1 MKDSVLVV
9 AAHPDD
15 EVLGCGATMA
25 RYAAEGRAVSVLILG
40 SGVASRGAD
49 AASLARSRE
58 RLEAESDKA
67 NKILGVRKVYR
78 EDFPDNRF
86 DTVALLDVVKAIEA
100 VKAAVKP
107 ALVMTHHAHDVNV
120 DHQVAFRACL
130 AAFRPQPG
138 ETARELRSFYVLS
151 STDWQAPSPAFAPSL
166 HVDVASTLEKKVRA
180 LEAYRSEIRPY
191 PHPRSSKGVRIEA
204 QRAGLR
210 VGLAAAEAFEVVRR
224 IER

>member
-25 RYAAEGRAVSVLILG
+25 RCAAEGRAVSVLILG
-40 SGVASRGAD
+40 AGVAARDAGAG
-49 AASLARSRE
+49 SLARARE
-58 RLEAESDKA
+58 KLEAESDAA
-67 NKILGVRKVYR
+67 NRILGVRKVYR
-78 EDFPDNRF
+78 ADFPDNRF

-100 VKAAVKP
+100 VKAKVRP

-138 ETARELRSFYVLS
+138 EAALELRSFYVLS
-151 STDWQAPSPAFAPSL
+151 STDWQAPSPAFSPNL
-166 HVDVASTLEKKVRA
+166 YVDTSATLEKKVRA
-180 LEAYRSEIRPY
+180 LEAYKSEIRPY
-191 PHPRSSKGVRIEA
+191 PHPRSARGVRIEA

-224 IER
+224 VER

>member
-15 EVLGCGATMA
+15 EVLGCGATIA

-40 SGVASRGAD
+40 AGVAARGAGS
-49 AASLARSRE
+49 ASQSRSRE
-58 RLEAESDKA
+58 KLLAESDKA

-78 EDFPDNRF
+78 ADFPDNRF

-100 VKAAVKP
+100 VKAKVKP

-138 ETARELRSFYVLS
+138 EAARELRSFFVLS
-151 STDWQAPSPAFAPSL
+151 STDWQAPSPAFAPNLYVDASL
-166 HVDVASTLEKKVRA
+166 TIEKKVRA
-180 LEAYRSEIRPY
+180 LEAYKSEIRAY
-191 PHPRSSKGVRIEA
+191 PHPRSAKGVRIES

-210 VGLAAAEAFEVVRR
+210 VGLAAAEAFEVMRR

>member
-40 SGVASRGAD
+40 AGVASRGAD
-49 AASLARSRE
+49 AASLARSRAK
-58 RLEAESDKA
+58 LEIESDKA

-78 EDFPDNRF
+78 ADFPDNRF
-86 DTVALLDVVKAIEA
+86 DTVALLDVVQAIEA
-100 VKAAVKP
+100 VKAKVKP
-107 ALVMTHHAHDVNV
+107 ALVLTHHAHDVNV

-138 ETARELRSFYVLS
+138 EAARELRSFYVLS
-151 STDWQAPSPAFAPSL
+151 STDWQAPSPAFAPNL

-210 VGLAAAEAFEVVRR
+210 VGLTAAEAFEVVRR

>member
-25 RYAAEGRAVSVLILG
+25 RLAAQGRSVSVLILG
-40 SGVASRGAD
+40 AGVAARGAGS
-49 AASLARSRE
+49 ASQARSRE
-58 RLEAESDKA
+58 KLLAESEKA

-78 EDFPDNRF
+78 ADFPDNRF
-86 DTVALLDVVKAIEA
+86 DSVALLEVVKVIEA
-100 VKAAVKP
+100 VKAKAKP
-107 ALVMTHHAHDVNV
+107 SLVLTHHAHDVNV

-138 ETARELRSFYVLS
+138 EAARELRSFYVLS
-151 STDWQAPSPAFAPSL
+151 STDWQAPSPAFAPNL
-166 HVDVASTLEKKVRA
+166 FVDISSTLEKKIRA
-180 LEAYRSEIRPY
+180 LEAYKSEIRAY
-191 PHPRSSKGVRIEA
+191 PHPRSSKGLRIEA
-204 QRAGLR
+204 QRTGLR